1 MRFTARSGI
10 ILPNVIASRDLPSR
24 PLVKGYA
31 MPLRLLTNLEI
42 PQLEEDLAPLG
53 GQVELVRLGQL
64 EQLPASVTGDVLLT
78 TAFAG
83 RHREALLAPERGVRW
98 VHVYGTGVDGFPL
111 AQVQG
116 RQLTCSRGA
125 AAIPISEWVMAMLLA
140 DAKQLP
146 ASWVKEPPERWY
158 FASLEVLHGRHL
170 GLLGLGTIGE
180 AVAERAAAFGMRVS
194 ALVRSP
200 RDLPQGIEG
209 VADERALLADCD
221 YLVLAAPAT
230 PETHH
235 WLNRERLS
243 IARPGL
249 RVVNIAR
256 GSLVDQEALHWA
268 LEAGIV
274 ARAYLDV
281 VDPEPLPEGHWLYA
295 HPRVHLSP
303 HISWS
308 DPMAHQRLMAPFLRN
323 LERFLAGQSLQGE
336 VDTRAGY

>member
-1 MRFTARSGI
+1 
-10 ILPNVIASRDLPSR
+10 
-24 PLVKGYA
+24 
-31 MPLRLLTNLEI
+31 MPLRLLTDLDF
-42 PQLEEDLAPLG
+42 PQLEDDLAPLG
-53 GQVELVRLGQL
+53 GQVELVRLGHL
-64 EQLPASVTGDVLLT
+64 EQVPAGVTGDVLLT

-83 RHREALLAPERGVRW
+83 RHRETLLAPERGIRW

-140 DAKQLP
+140 DAKQVP
-146 ASWVKEPPERWY
+146 ASWVKEPPAQWY
-158 FASLEVLHGRHL
+158 FASLDVLHGRHL

-180 AVAERAAAFGMRVS
+180 AVAERAAAFGMRIS

-200 RDLPQGIEG
+200 RDLPGAIKG
-209 VADERALLADCD
+209 VSDERALLTDCD

-230 PETHH
+230 PDTYH

-243 IARPGL
+243 MARPGL

-256 GSLVDQEALHWA
+256 GNLVDQEALRWA
-268 LEAGIV
+268 LEEGIV

-281 VDPEPLPEGHWLYA
+281 VDPEPLPAGHWLYH
-295 HPRVHLSP
+295 HPSVHLSP

-308 DPMAHQRLMAPFLRN
+308 DPMAHQRLMAPFLLN